1 MKKQSITILAL
12 CLFVL
17 SCHNKVQLSLEVEV
31 ITNENVQVS
40 EAQVFLDQK
49 LLGQTNKEGKF
60 IYKSPEKAGKRI
72 LSITKE
78 DNTQNYSM
86 YKEEITISKN
96 DPNHKIS
103 AKLYTVP
110 KIDIVD
116 SKVKKA
122 SNDQDSKLIKE
133 DELKLSEEDAGA
145 IKVRKEESD
154 PIVMST
160 STDLSLKNSSVSKDH
175 KTITIY
181 TKNSKSQA
189 IPGVRIS
196 YKNTTDNEFESGCV
210 SNETGRCVLPYQG
223 KDRSID
229 LLYQQNGMQTK
240 LDTVE
245 VSNEKVINTVLTP
258 GKTLDVLVYI
268 DKLGKKIPEEATVLI
283 NQKPARKIGKGF
295 YSYNF
300 FNAKTKT
307 VSLKVQSPAGIK
319 QQKIDTSKGSKVVTI
334 SLGNKK
340 KNK

>member
-1 MKKQSITILAL
+1 MKKQSSIILAL

-17 SCHNKVQLSLEVEV
+17 SCHNKVQLSLEIEV
-31 ITNENVQVS
+31 VTNENVQVS

-60 IYKSPEKAGKRI
+60 IYQSPEKAGKRI
-72 LSITKE
+72 LSISKE

-86 YKEEITISKN
+86 YKEEITISKTE
-96 DPNHKIS
+96 PNLRIN

-110 KIDIVD
+110 KIDIAD
-116 SKVKKA
+116 NKTKKI
-122 SNDQDSKLIKE
+122 SQDQDSKLIKE
-133 DELKLSEEDAGA
+133 DELKLSEEDTEA
-145 IKVRKEESD
+145 IKVKKEESD
-154 PIVMST
+154 PIVMSA
-160 STDLSLKNSSVSKDH
+160 SADNISLKNSSTTKDH

-181 TKNSKSQA
+181 TKNAKSQA
-189 IPGVRIS
+189 IPGVKIS
-196 YKNTTDNEFESGCV
+196 YKNTTDNEFESGCI

-258 GKTLDVLVYI
+258 GKTLDVLVYS

-307 VSLKVQSPAGIK
+307 VSLKVQSPIGTK
-319 QQKIDTSKGSKVVTI
+319 LQKIDTSKGSKVVTV
-334 SLGNKK
+334 SLENKK
-340 KNK
+340 KK